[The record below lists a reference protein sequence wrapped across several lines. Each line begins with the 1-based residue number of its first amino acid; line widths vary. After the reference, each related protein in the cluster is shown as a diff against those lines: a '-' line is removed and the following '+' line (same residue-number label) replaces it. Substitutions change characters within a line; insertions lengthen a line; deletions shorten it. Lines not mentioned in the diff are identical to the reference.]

1 MRRLKRI
8 EKSVSLLMTL
18 LLLLITAPVHSV
30 LAAMVGTEAILVNQ
44 DTQNARDR
52 LRSFLDREAVQSQL
66 TARGIDPAEAQARVD
81 SLSDSEVMQIS
92 DKIDQLPAGGSFW
105 GTVLYVAIMALSV
118 SRSRF
123 GRPLLSLSE
132 SDCSYFNAP
141 AAFCFP
147 SSSACSRGRHSRPL
161 WKTIGARASHQIN
174 KRSPAIAEKITIIH
188 SNATCGTCR
197 ISQRPPSTPTT
208 TPGSKRKST
217 HKLS

>member
-1 MRRLKRI
+1 MRRLKRV

-81 SLSDSEVMQIS
+81 SLSDSEVMQIA

-105 GTVLYVAIMALSV
+105 GTVLYLAIIAV
-118 SRSRF
+118 IV
-123 GRPLLSLSE
+123 LLVLE
-132 SDCSYFNAP
+132 LLGYTDF
-141 AAFCFP
+141 
-147 SSSACSRGRHSRPL
+147 
-161 WKTIGARASHQIN
+161 I
-174 KRSPAIAEKITIIH
+174 
-188 SNATCGTCR
+188 
-197 ISQRPPSTPTT
+197 
-208 TPGSKRKST
+208 
-217 HKLS
+217 

>member
-18 LLLLITAPVHSV
+18 LLFLITAPVHSV

-81 SLSDSEVMQIS
+81 SLSDTEVMQIA

-105 GTVLYVAIMALSV
+105 GTVLYLAIIAV
-118 SRSRF
+118 IV
-123 GRPLLSLSE
+123 LLVLE
-132 SDCSYFNAP
+132 LLGYTDF
-141 AAFCFP
+141 
-147 SSSACSRGRHSRPL
+147 
-161 WKTIGARASHQIN
+161 I
-174 KRSPAIAEKITIIH
+174 
-188 SNATCGTCR
+188 
-197 ISQRPPSTPTT
+197 
-208 TPGSKRKST
+208 
-217 HKLS
+217 

>member
-1 MRRLKRI
+1 MRRFKRV

-105 GTVLYVAIMALSV
+105 GTVLYLAIIAV
-118 SRSRF
+118 IV
-123 GRPLLSLSE
+123 LLVLE
-132 SDCSYFNAP
+132 LLGYTDF
-141 AAFCFP
+141 
-147 SSSACSRGRHSRPL
+147 
-161 WKTIGARASHQIN
+161 I
-174 KRSPAIAEKITIIH
+174 
-188 SNATCGTCR
+188 
-197 ISQRPPSTPTT
+197 
-208 TPGSKRKST
+208 
-217 HKLS
+217 

>member
-18 LLLLITAPVHSV
+18 LLFLITAPVHSV

-105 GTVLYVAIMALSV
+105 GTVLYLAIIAV
-118 SRSRF
+118 IV
-123 GRPLLSLSE
+123 LLVLE
-132 SDCSYFNAP
+132 LLGYTDF
-141 AAFCFP
+141 
-147 SSSACSRGRHSRPL
+147 
-161 WKTIGARASHQIN
+161 I
-174 KRSPAIAEKITIIH
+174 
-188 SNATCGTCR
+188 
-197 ISQRPPSTPTT
+197 
-208 TPGSKRKST
+208 
-217 HKLS
+217 

>member
-1 MRRLKRI
+1 MRRLKRV

-92 DKIDQLPAGGSFW
+92 GKIDQLPAGGSFW
-105 GTVLYVAIMALSV
+105 GTVLYLAIIAV
-118 SRSRF
+118 IV
-123 GRPLLSLSE
+123 LLVLE
-132 SDCSYFNAP
+132 LLGYTDF
-141 AAFCFP
+141 
-147 SSSACSRGRHSRPL
+147 
-161 WKTIGARASHQIN
+161 I
-174 KRSPAIAEKITIIH
+174 
-188 SNATCGTCR
+188 
-197 ISQRPPSTPTT
+197 
-208 TPGSKRKST
+208 
-217 HKLS
+217 